1 MTGILMSNKPFDY
14 ITAINYSKKDL
25 IVSKETEAEYLPYIT
40 NGTLSYFADTV
51 QAANV
56 MNQYSILDN
65 KLQFDF
71 LLNIIRKRK
80 RFSKWNKPSEIEDL
94 DAVKEYYGY
103 SNAKAKS
110 ILDLLSPPQ
119 LKEIKARIY
128 KGGRN

>member
-1 MTGILMSNKPFDY
+1 MSTNKPFDY
-14 ITAINYSKKDL
+14 ITAINSSKKDL
-25 IVSKETEAEYLPYIT
+25 MQTREDEKVYLPYIT

-56 MNQYSILDN
+56 MNQYYDLDN

-80 RFSKWNKPSEIEDL
+80 RFSKWNKPSEIEAL

-110 ILDLLSPPQ
+110 VMSLLSPPQ
-119 LKEIKARIY
+119 IKEIKARTY
-128 KGGRN
+128 KGGRS